1 MFVAIVDKAIEYQG
15 RFLELKKYSSAE
27 LSALAFPLRATI
39 IIKEK

>member
-1 MFVAIVDKAIEYQG
+1 MCVAIVDRAIEYHG

-27 LSALAFPLRATI
+27 LSAFTLPLRATI